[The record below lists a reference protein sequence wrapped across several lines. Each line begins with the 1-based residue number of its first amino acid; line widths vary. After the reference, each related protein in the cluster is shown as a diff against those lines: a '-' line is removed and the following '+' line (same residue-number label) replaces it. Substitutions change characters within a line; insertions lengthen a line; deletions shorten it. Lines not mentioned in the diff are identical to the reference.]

1 MEDIGGRSSESTTLI
16 LELKSSTHCLIT
28 STDSSLLSKTL
39 RLSFFQCEKPVSRE
53 RSMYHKTRSQ
63 LENFCMF
70 LLSCVC
76 LEIVTATYSRVTRQ
90 IEIQTLFISSN

>member
-1 MEDIGGRSSESTTLI
+1 
-16 LELKSSTHCLIT
+16 
-28 STDSSLLSKTL
+28 
-39 RLSFFQCEKPVSRE
+39 
-53 RSMYHKTRSQ
+53 MYHKTRSQ

-90 IEIQTLFISSN
+90 IEIQTLFFSFRVTDHLSPAGDVGLPPPGLPMALWARDPS